1 MKRHNTR
8 DKKTGRF
15 IPKKKKASYIGEYKI
30 RESKPSEKVEDAIQ
44 ILKALYGVEGN
55 LVEIDQVKVGKK
67 ASNRMAGFDPAPGQ
81 KKIMVIE
88 AEVKGKKITKTFNEG
103 SLVEF

>member
-1 MKRHNTR
+1 MKRHNIR

-15 IPKKKKASYIGEYKI
+15 IPKKEKASYAGVYTV
-30 RESKPSEKVEDAIQ
+30 RESKPSKKVEEAVR

-55 LVEIDQVKVGKK
+55 LVEIENVRIGKK
-67 ASNRMAGFDPAPGQ
+67 ASNRMAGFDPVPGQ

-88 AEVKGKKITKTFNEG
+88 AEIKGKKITKTFNEG
-103 SLVEF
+103 SVVEF